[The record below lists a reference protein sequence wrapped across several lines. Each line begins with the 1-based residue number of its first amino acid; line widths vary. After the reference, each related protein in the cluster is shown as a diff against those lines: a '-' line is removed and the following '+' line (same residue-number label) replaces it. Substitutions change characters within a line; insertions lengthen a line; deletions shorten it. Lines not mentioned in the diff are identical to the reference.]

1 MPLTITPIFT
11 YLTSVSQFT
20 SPLTDITGLNGFFPP
35 KYSASAF
42 QSFQLGTGHPTF
54 VSTWTRSFPMPTKR
68 TSHTLLNTT
77 KTKAWRPDGPTQG
90 RCLWEFHDVWRW
102 NTVTDQAV
110 ILRGNYFTKHPDTG
124 KKIDWYTD
132 CYLPLVKKWS
142 GRVRKASPDVLVFLE
157 PLPNEAGLFFF
168 SFSSDMPF

>member
-1 MPLTITPIFT
+1 
-11 YLTSVSQFT
+11 
-20 SPLTDITGLNGFFPP
+20 
-35 KYSASAF
+35 
-42 QSFQLGTGHPTF
+42 
-54 VSTWTRSFPMPTKR
+54 MPTKR

-168 SFSSDMPF
+168 PSLLICHFKLIVFGCVVLSKILDGRT